1 MTTLTV
7 THGGT
12 APTVGEQFAFA
23 TPAEAEA
30 RFPDTSWDRR
40 ARFSAHDLVGGRWE
54 VIAHRQG
61 DEDRL
66 SRTRFI
72 AR

>member
-40 ARFSAHDLVGGRWE
+40 ARFSAHDLVGGRW
-54 VIAHRQG
+54 R
-61 DEDRL
+61 
-66 SRTRFI
+66 
-72 AR
+72 